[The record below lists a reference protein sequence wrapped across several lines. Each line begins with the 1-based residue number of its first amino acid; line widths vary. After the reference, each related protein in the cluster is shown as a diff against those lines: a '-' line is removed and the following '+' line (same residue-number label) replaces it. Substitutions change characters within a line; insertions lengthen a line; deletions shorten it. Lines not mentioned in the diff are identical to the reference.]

1 MAITHITVRG
11 ARQHNLRNV
20 SVSIPRNT
28 LTVVTGLSGSG
39 KSSLAFDTIYAEG
52 QRRYVETLSAYARQ
66 FLDRMERPDVDAI
79 DGLSPAISIEQK
91 TTSRSPRSTVGTI
104 TEIYDYLRLL
114 YASVGQPHCPNCG
127 LPITRQTADQIVERI
142 VAIAPG
148 ERITVYAPLV
158 RGRKGEFREELDAL
172 DQQGFRA
179 RIDGEMVELTEGMR
193 LDKKKN
199 HTVEAIVDRIILKP
213 LPPQNDAVSSRP
225 ERGGGERPAVR
236 YDTKRLETSVA
247 KALQMATGL
256 VLIGIQGTNR
266 QQDETLYSSS
276 MACPDCGID
285 VPRLEP
291 RSFSFNSTYGACP
304 ECHGLGSIYDF
315 DPAKTITDWSKPLL
329 DGAMGPGSG
338 SQYLLRLIKLA
349 ADKYKINLKLPF
361 SDLPKP
367 HQDLLLYGP
376 PKNEV
381 GRTGFHG
388 IFAYL
393 RSNLDESKSEGYREY
408 MMQYMSATICPRC
421 KGRRLRPESLA
432 VTIPI
437 PIPIPIPLNNGA
449 EEKAVSV
456 SEAHTAKSKDLRFP
470 TTMTSQNLSIADF
483 TGLSLERALTTARAM
498 NFTGR
503 DRIVADRLQHEIIER
518 LEFLN
523 AVGLNYLSLARSA
536 ATLSGGEGQ
545 RIRLATQIGSRL
557 RGVLYVLDEPSIGL
571 HQRDNQRLIRA
582 LEDLRDLGNTV
593 LVVEHDED
601 TMRKADYMLDLGPG
615 AGKNG
620 GYLIAAGTPQ
630 QIMDDPTSVTGQYL
644 AGKIEILARPAPR
657 PLTGK
662 WITIEDAV
670 AHNLQHVT
678 AHFPLGVMTVVTGVS
693 GSGKSTL
700 VADILYRS
708 LARTLYGSR
717 EDPGEHGRV
726 VGIDQID
733 KAIEI
738 DQSPIG
744 RTPRSN
750 PATYTGVFTAIR
762 DLFAMLPESRER
774 GYKPGRFSFN
784 VQGGRCEACQGEGQ
798 RRIEMNFLPDVYV
811 LCDVCNGRRYN
822 QETLAVKFNGYSIA
836 DLLDLPIADA
846 LPVLKDI
853 PTAAAKLQTLVDVG
867 LGYIH
872 LGQSA
877 TTLSG
882 GEAQRMKLARE
893 LSKRQT
899 GRTLYLLDE
908 PTTGL
913 HFDDVRRLLEVL
925 HRLTDLGNTVIII
938 EHNLDIIRNA
948 DYVLDMGPEGGER
961 GGRVIAHGTPEQI
974 ATVPASYTGQFL
986 ARHYTGASEPG
997 APSRLSL
1004 GEIAA
1009 TTSNGH
1015 HPNPNAGPQPHE
1027 IAAPDRPKNSRGKF
1041 IQPEKKTGVPTAKA
1055 PKKTASKKPP
1065 GKPATK
1071 SASAKRTQS
1080 A

>member
-1 MAITHITVRG
+1 MGITHITVRG

-20 SVSIPRNT
+20 DVSIPRNT

-66 FLDRMERPDVDAI
+66 FLDQMERPDVDAI

-127 LPITRQTADQIVERI
+127 RPITRQSAEQIVERI
-142 VAIAPG
+142 AALSPG
-148 ERITVYAPLV
+148 ERITVYAPIV
-158 RGRKGEFREELDAL
+158 RGRKGEFREELEAL

-179 RIDGEMVELTEGMR
+179 RIDGEMTELTEGMR
-193 LDKKKN
+193 LEKRKN
-199 HTVEAIVDRIILKP
+199 HTVEAVVDRIILKKQP
-213 LPPQNDAVSSRP
+213 
-225 ERGGGERPAVR
+225 GEAS
-236 YDTKRLETSVA
+236 YDTRRLEASVL
-247 KALQMATGL
+247 KALQMANGL
-256 VLIGIQGTNR
+256 VLIAIQGM
-266 QQDETLYSSS
+266 DETLYSSS
-276 MACPDCGID
+276 MACPDCGIN

-291 RSFSFNSTYGACP
+291 RSFSFNSNYGACP

-338 SQYLLRLIKLA
+338 SAYLLRLIKLA
-349 ADKYKINLKLPF
+349 AEKYKVNIKQPFAELTPEQQNLF
-361 SDLPKP
+361 
-367 HQDLLLYGP
+367 LYGP
-376 PKNEV
+376 PRSEV

-393 RSNLDESKSEGYREY
+393 RANLEDTRSEGYREY
-408 MMQYMSATICPRC
+408 MMQYMSATLCPVC

-432 VTIPI
+432 VTV
-437 PIPIPIPLNNGA
+437 NGA
-449 EEKAVSV
+449 
-456 SEAHTAKSKDLRFP
+456 
-470 TTMTSQNLSIADF
+470 SIADF
-483 TGLSLERALTTARAM
+483 TALSLERALTAAQTM
-498 NFTGR
+498 HFTGR
-503 DRIVADRLQHEIIER
+503 DRIIADRLQREIIER

-523 AVGLNYLSLARSA
+523 AVGLGYLSLNRSA

-571 HQRDNQRLIRA
+571 HQRDNQRLIQA
-582 LEDLRDLGNTV
+582 LERLRDLGNTV

-601 TMRKADYMLDLGPG
+601 TIRKADYVLDLGPG

-620 GYLIAAGTPQ
+620 GHLIADGTPQ
-630 QIMDDPTSVTGQYL
+630 QIMDNADSITGQYL
-644 AGKIEILARPAPR
+644 AGKIEIVARKQPR
-657 PLTGK
+657 PLNGN
-662 WITIEDAV
+662 WITVEN
-670 AHNLQHVT
+670 AHANNLQNVT

-700 VADILYRS
+700 VNDILYRS
-708 LARTLYGSR
+708 LARELYGSR
-717 EDPGEHGRV
+717 EEPGQHGRV
-726 VGIDQID
+726 VGIDQLD
-733 KAIEI
+733 KVIQI

-750 PATYTGVFTAIR
+750 PATYTGVFTAMR

-811 LCDVCNGRRYN
+811 LCEVCNGRRYN
-822 QETLAVKFNGYSIA
+822 QETLSVKFNGYSIA
-836 DLLDLPIADA
+836 DLLDLPIEDA
-846 LPVLKDI
+846 VPVLKDI
-853 PTAAAKLQTLVDVG
+853 PAVNNKLQTLVDVG

-913 HFDDVRRLLEVL
+913 HFDDVRRLLDVL
-925 HRLTDLGNTVIII
+925 HSLTDLGNTVIII

-948 DYVLDMGPEGGER
+948 DYLLDMGPEGGEG
-961 GGRVIAHGTPEQI
+961 GGRVIAHGPPEQV
-974 ATVPASYTGQFL
+974 ATVRESYTGGFL
-986 ARHYTGASEPG
+986 ARYYP
-997 APSRLSL
+997 APLHS
-1004 GEIAA
+1004 
-1009 TTSNGH
+1009 SNGSG
-1015 HPNPNAGPQPHE
+1015 PRSYAGPQPPE
-1027 IAAPDRPKNSRGKF
+1027 IAAPDKKKQSRGKF
-1041 IQPEKKTGVPTAKA
+1041 IAPEKKTGIAKA
-1055 PKKTASKKPP
+1055 AAA
-1065 GKPATK
+1065 KPAERSAPK
-1071 SASAKRTQS
+1071 SAKKSAKKKAAPATEIKQKSKVRPTSRTPR